1 MGVIRAEPA
10 RVTDWAAKSVGL
22 AWRAFDWQLLTYA
35 ALLGAIGLAMAYT
48 NSVEDGKLP
57 LEAGTTFTRGL
68 MWAGIAIVAYVLAT
82 AFDYRWLKTL
92 AWPIYALQLGA
103 ARAHAGGR
111 RRCRRVGALGHS
123 SGRSPSSSASSRR
136 S

>member
-22 AWRAFDWQLLTYA
+22 AWRAFDRQLTTYA

-48 NSVEDGKLP
+48 NSVEDGKQP

-68 MWAGIAIVAYVLAT
+68 MWAVIAIVAFMRRDRVRLP
-82 AFDYRWLKTL
+82 L
-92 AWPIYALQLGA
+92 A
-103 ARAHAGGR
+103 ARR
-111 RRCRRVGALGHS
+111 WP
-123 SGRSPSSSASSRR
+123 GRSMDSSSACSS
-136 S
+136 